1 MQSNSMSA
9 APVLRAALKLPP
21 RSRARLAGQLL
32 SSIENETQ
40 KRIDR
45 LWARE
50 AEARIDAFDAG
61 SMKSVPATVVL
72 RSPVKNKPQEAGFTE
87 GRRGTEHESVDAV
100 ASIHGLGSAMI

>member
-1 MQSNSMSA
+1 MSA

-32 SSIENETQ
+32 ASIAGQAQ

-50 AEARIDAFDAG
+50 AEARIDAYDAG
-61 SMKSVPATVVL
+61 RMKSIPAAEVL
-72 RSPVKNKPQEAGFTE
+72 RYRGKPA
-87 GRRGTEHESVDAV
+87 R
-100 ASIHGLGSAMI
+100 

>member
-1 MQSNSMSA
+1 MQSNRMSA

-32 SSIENETQ
+32 ASIEDEAQ

-61 SMKSVPATVVL
+61 SVKSVPATAVL
-72 RSPVKNKPQEAGFTE
+72 RY
-87 GRRGTEHESVDAV
+87 RGKA
-100 ASIHGLGSAMI
+100 AQ

>member
-1 MQSNSMSA
+1 MSA

-32 SSIENETQ
+32 ASIADQTQ

-61 SMKSVPATVVL
+61 GMKSVPAADVL
-72 RSPVKNKPQEAGFTE
+72 RYHGKPA
-87 GRRGTEHESVDAV
+87 R
-100 ASIHGLGSAMI
+100 